1 MGRTS
6 LAILLAI
13 LMAGN
18 THAGWLWDSSQEKL
32 EKLAKEGIVPLK
44 VSPQEAA
51 EVAAGRWVGPQ
62 YVVPLRAKAIVVG
75 PKKEVRV
82 MFEPGWQRWGL
93 IALAAA
99 AGAAAAVA
107 APRAVSVLRKRIRF
121 RKETE

>member
-18 THAGWLWDSSQEKL
+18 THAGWLWDTPREKVEKL
-32 EKLAKEGIVPLK
+32 TKEGVVPLK

-62 YVVPLRAKAIVVG
+62 YVVPLRAKAVAVG
-75 PKKEVRV
+75 PKNEVRLV
-82 MFEPGWQRWGL
+82 FEPGWQRWGML
-93 IALAAA
+93 ALAAA

-107 APRAVSVLRKRIRF
+107 APRAVSVLRKRIF